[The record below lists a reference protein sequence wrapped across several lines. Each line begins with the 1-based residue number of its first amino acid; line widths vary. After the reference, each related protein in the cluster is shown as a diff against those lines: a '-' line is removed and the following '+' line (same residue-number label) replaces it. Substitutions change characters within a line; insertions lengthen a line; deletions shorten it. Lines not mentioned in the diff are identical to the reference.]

1 MKNIKDCSETIPVK
15 VLKTAKL
22 LENSMD
28 VSETKLQHFKRACT
42 HEKHDSLKKPT
53 ELEEFNLVE
62 LSSK

>member
-28 VSETKLQHFKRACT
+28 VSVTKLQHLS
-42 HEKHDSLKKPT
+42 EPVLMKKMAH
-53 ELEEFNLVE
+53 
-62 LSSK
+62 

>member
-1 MKNIKDCSETIPVK
+1 
-15 VLKTAKL
+15 
-22 LENSMD
+22 MD